1 MKFWKKWIGEY
12 ATMLIIWLLL
22 LALFGTLSDRFLT
35 AATFTS
41 LANQVPALTVV
52 AAGMTLVII
61 TAGIDLSVGSVLG
74 FAGAVFGVAVIDWG
88 AGIPLAVALA
98 ILTGALAGWL
108 NGYISVKINVPSFIV
123 TLGMLEIARGLS
135 YLTTDSQTKYL
146 DGALSGISKPIP
158 GLGLP
163 VSFII
168 ALVVVVLLQ
177 LTLTRTVFGRR
188 LIAIGTN
195 ERAVI
200 LAGIRTT
207 GPRIWVFVIT
217 GLLAALGALFYTSRL
232 GSADP
237 NAGTGLELSAIA
249 AVVIGGTS
257 LMGGRGSVVN
267 TFIGVLIIATLETGL
282 AQIGASEPLKRV
294 ITGAVIIGA
303 ASLDAYRN
311 QVPGGLLAILRAQII
326 RNPRTLEHNE

>member
-1 MKFWKKWIGEY
+1 MKVFRKWTGEY
-12 ATMLIIWLLL
+12 ATMLVIWLGLL
-22 LALFGTLSDRFLT
+22 LLFGTLSDRFLT

-41 LANQVPALTVV
+41 LANQVPALTVI

-61 TAGIDLSVGSVLG
+61 TAGIDLSVGSVL
-74 FAGAVFGVAVIDWG
+74 ALSGAVFGVAVIDWNLG
-88 AGIPLAVALA
+88 MPACILLAMGV
-98 ILTGALAGWL
+98 GALAGWF
-108 NGYISVKINVPSFIV
+108 NGWVSVKISVPSFIV

-135 YLTTDSQTKYL
+135 YLTTGSQTKYL
-146 DGALSGISKPIP
+146 GGALAEISNPIP
-158 GLGLP
+158 LLGLP
-163 VSFII
+163 ITFLI
-168 ALVVVVLLQ
+168 ALVIVILLQ
-177 LTLTRTVFGRR
+177 LILTRTVFGRR

-195 ERAVI
+195 ERAVH
-200 LAGIRTT
+200 LAGISTT

-217 GLLAALGALFYTSRL
+217 GFLAGLGALFYTSRL

-237 NAGTGLELSAIA
+237 NAGVGLELSAIA

-294 ITGAVIIGA
+294 ITGGVIIGA
-303 ASLDAYRN
+303 ASLDAFRN
-311 QVPGGLLAILRAQII
+311 NVQGGLLAVLKAQLF
-326 RNPRTLEHNE
+326 RNLKQLEQDE

>member
-1 MKFWKKWIGEY
+1 MNFWKKWFGEY
-12 ATMLIIWLLL
+12 ATMLVIWLGL

-35 AATFTS
+35 GATFAS

-61 TAGIDLSVGSVLG
+61 TAGIDLSVGSVLAL
-74 FAGAVFGVAVIDWG
+74 AGAVFGVAIIDWNL
-88 AGIPLAVALA
+88 GIPVA
-98 ILTGALAGWL
+98 ILLAMGAGALAGWF
-108 NGYISVKINVPSFIV
+108 NGWISVRINVPSFIV

-146 DGALSGISKPIP
+146 DGALIELSKPIP

-168 ALVVVVLLQ
+168 ALIVVILLQ

-195 ERAVI
+195 EQAVK
-200 LAGIRTT
+200 LAGIKTT

-217 GLLAALGALFYTSRL
+217 GFLAGLGALFYTARL

-237 NAGTGLELSAIA
+237 NSGTGLELSAIA

-267 TFIGVLIIATLETGL
+267 TFIGVLIIATLESGL

-303 ASLDAYRN
+303 ASLDAFRN
-311 QVPGGLLAILRAQII
+311 QVPGGLLTILKAQFI
-326 RNPRTLEHNE
+326 RNPKITH

>member
-1 MKFWKKWIGEY
+1 MIKFFRKWIGEY
-12 ATMLIIWLLL
+12 ATMLVIWLGL

-35 AATFTS
+35 GATFTS

-61 TAGIDLSVGSVLG
+61 TAGIDLSVGSVL
-74 FAGAVFGVAVIDWG
+74 ALSGAVFGVAVIDWELG
-88 AGIPLAVALA
+88 MAIAILLALA
-98 ILTGALAGWL
+98 SGAIAGWL
-108 NGYISVKINVPSFIV
+108 NGWISVRINVPSFIV

-146 DGALSGISKPIP
+146 DGALSGISKPVP
-158 GLGLP
+158 HLGLP

-168 ALVVVVLLQ
+168 ALMVVIILQ

-195 ERAVI
+195 ERAVH

-217 GLLAALGALFYTSRL
+217 GFLAGLGALFYTSRL

-237 NAGTGLELSAIA
+237 NAGVGLELSAIA

-267 TFIGVLIIATLETGL
+267 SFIGVLIIATLETGL

-303 ASLDAYRN
+303 ASLDAFRN
-311 QVPGGLLAILRAQII
+311 QVPGGLLTVLKAQFT
-326 RNPRTLEHNE
+326 RKPQ